1 MKPGTGTIILVAALL
16 AAFGIELA
24 SHSVGNEALL
34 LKLGALPDN
43 GELHSQYWRLATVL
57 APALERYASSRQC
70 NAAALDRTNRGKSR
84 KYC

>member
-43 GELHSQYWRLATVL
+43 GELHSQYWRLATYSLRVVC
-57 APALERYASSRQC
+57 S
-70 NAAALDRTNRGKSR
+70 NRDHPRCKR
-84 KYC
+84 